1 MSVVCP
7 SCGQENPNGFRFCG
21 ACGAALAEP
30 PAAREERKVVTV
42 LFCDLVGSTARADR
56 ADPEDVRAFL
66 SRYHEGVR
74 AELERFGGTV
84 EKFIGDAVM
93 AVFGAPTVHEDDPE
107 RAVRAALAIRDW
119 ATDEQT
125 LEVRIGITTGEA
137 LVSLDAAPSTG
148 EAMASGDVVNTAAR
162 IQTGAPVNGILVD
175 RTTYRAT
182 RDVIRF
188 EERDAIEAKGK
199 TDAVQVWEA
208 VEARSRLGVD
218 VVRTAG
224 TELVGRT
231 RELDILRDALARVR
245 EERQPQL
252 VSLVGVPGIGKSRL
266 VYELLRVVEDDPQI
280 IFWRQGR
287 SLPYGEGISYWA
299 LAEIVKAHAGILDTD
314 TAPAAE
320 AKLHDAVSG
329 VLDETESAWVET
341 NLRPLIGLGDELEL
355 GGDRRAEAFAAWRR
369 LFEAMAERSPLV
381 LVFEDLQWADEGML
395 DFVDHLVEWAGG
407 VPILVVAAARPEL
420 LARRPGWG
428 GGKANAATISL
439 APLSD
444 EETARLMGV
453 LLGRAVL
460 PAETQQRLLARVGG
474 NPLYAE
480 QYVRMLAE
488 SGPSDELALPETI
501 QGIIAARLD
510 ALAPEE
516 KELLQDAAVIG
527 KVFWVG
533 ALGAFGERE
542 RWEVEQRLHALE
554 RRELVR
560 RQRRAAVA
568 GESEFAFVHLLVRDV
583 AYGQIPRAARADK
596 HRCAAEWI
604 EGLSQDRSEDRAEL
618 LAHHYSSAITYA
630 TAAGHDT
637 SELAERARLALRD
650 AADRSAS
657 LFAFADAARHYAA
670 ALELWP
676 EDDPERGKVLLALGT
691 ARNHSEG
698 GGREILEEARER
710 LMASGDL
717 DLAGAAEIVLADVCW
732 HEGDLDRS
740 AMHQRQAAELVAGT
754 PTSKAKAFVVANLS
768 RFLMLSGDSAE
779 AIRVGREALAMA
791 EQLNLDGLRAHT
803 LNNIGSARI
812 RLGDLDGIGDLEES
826 IAIAEVADPVEA
838 TRSYGNLA
846 STLAERG
853 DISRHAELNGN
864 ALAIVERLG
873 LADAIRWF
881 RSAQLESGYWSGRWD
896 DVIRVAN
903 ELIAEVEAGSSFYLE
918 SMWRTLRGRI
928 HLARGALDD
937 AVDDATNAL
946 ELVRR
951 GADPQLRD
959 PVLVFAARALLEVG
973 RRSEADAAVRELDLV
988 ENAQQALM
996 LSAAS
1001 IDLPFVLL
1009 ELGRAD
1015 DLADAASRVTSTT
1028 SWVDAALA
1036 CVRGEFVQAA
1046 DLYHEIGSLVDEA
1059 QARLGAADRLVS
1071 SGRRA
1076 EADVELQKALPFWR
1090 SVGATRYVR
1099 KGEAL
1104 LAASA

>member
-1 MSVVCP
+1 MKICP
-7 SCGQENPNGFRFCG
+7 NCGRENADDASFCSR
-21 ACGAALAEP
+21 CGSALDP
-30 PAAREERKVVTV
+30 GVAAREERKVVTV
-42 LFCDLVGSTARADR
+42 LFCDLVGSTARADQ

-66 SRYHEGVR
+66 STYHERVR

-93 AVFGAPTVHEDDPE
+93 ALFGAPLAHEDDAE

-137 LVSLDAAPSTG
+137 LVSLDAAPSRG

-162 IQTGAPVNGILVD
+162 IQTSAPANGVLVD

-199 TDAVQVWEA
+199 ADAVQVWEA

-245 EERQPQL
+245 EDRQPQL

-314 TAPAAE
+314 AAPAAE
-320 AKLHDAVSG
+320 AKLYDAVSG
-329 VLDETESAWVET
+329 VVDETESAWVQT

-407 VPILVVAAARPEL
+407 VPILVVAASRPEL

-444 EETARLMGV
+444 EETARLIGL
-453 LLGRAVL
+453 LLGRSVL
-460 PAETQQRLLARVGG
+460 PAETQQQLLVRAGG

-480 QYVRMLAE
+480 QYARMLAE
-488 SGPSDELALPETI
+488 GGVAVELAVPETV

-510 ALAPEE
+510 ALAPDQ
-516 KELLQDAAVIG
+516 KGLLQDAAVIG
-527 KVFWVG
+527 KVFWAG
-533 ALGAFGERE
+533 ALRSLGQRE
-542 RWEVEQRLHALE
+542 GWEIDHGLHELE

-560 RQRRAAVA
+560 RQRRASVA
-568 GESEFAFVHLLVRDV
+568 GESEYAFVHLLVRDV
-583 AYGQIPRAARADK
+583 AYGQIPRAARAEK
-596 HRCAAEWI
+596 HRLAAGWI
-604 EGLSQDRSEDRAEL
+604 ESLSQDRSEDRAEL
-618 LAHHYSSAITYA
+618 LAHHYSSALEYA
-630 TAAGHDT
+630 TAAGQET
-637 SELAERARLALRD
+637 TALAERTRLALRD

-657 LFAFADAARHYAA
+657 LFAFADAARHYCA

-676 EDDPERGKVLLALGT
+676 PDDPERPRLLLAAGS
-691 ARNHSEG
+691 ARNRSEG
-698 GGREILEEARER
+698 GARELLEEARDR
-710 LMASGDL
+710 LLEAGEPA
-717 DLAGAAEIVLADVCW
+717 LAAAAEITVADVSW
-732 HEGDLDRS
+732 HAGDLERS
-740 AMHQRQAAELVAGT
+740 AEHQRRAGELVDGA
-754 PTSKAKAFVVANLS
+754 PTSQAKAYVIANLS
-768 RFLMLSGDSAE
+768 RFLMLASENAE

-791 EQLNLDGLRAHT
+791 EALQLDDLRAHT
-803 LNNIGSARI
+803 LNNIGVARFHA
-812 RLGDLDGIGDLEES
+812 GDPGGIADLEES
-826 IAIAEVADPVEA
+826 IAVAEVVDPLEA
-838 TRSYGNLA
+838 MRGYGNLA
-846 STLAERG
+846 STLAEAG
-853 DISRHAELNGN
+853 DLKRHLELNEK
-864 ALAIVERLG
+864 ALSAAERLG
-873 LADAIRWF
+873 VADAVRWF
-881 RSAQLESGYWSGRWD
+881 RGARLESWFWQGRWD
-896 DVIRVAN
+896 DADREAE
-903 ELIAEVEAGSSFYLE
+903 ELLAGIEAGRSFYLE
-918 SMWRTLRGRI
+918 ASWRAYRGRMR
-928 HLARGALDD
+928 LARSDLEGAFDDAAHALDL
-937 AVDDATNAL
+937 ARRAT
-946 ELVRR
+946 
-951 GADPQLRD
+951 DPQLRG
-959 PVLVFAARALLEVG
+959 PVFAFAARVLIEAG
-973 RRSEADAAVRELDLV
+973 RRDDADAVIGELDLV
-988 ENAQQALM
+988 ERADQVLLISALTV
-996 LSAAS
+996 
-1001 IDLPFVLL
+1001 DLPIVLL
-1009 ELGRAD
+1009 ELDRAEE
-1015 DLADAASRVTSTT
+1015 LTAAASRLPASTP
-1028 SWVDAALA
+1028 WVEAAQAYVEGDL
-1036 CVRGEFVQAA
+1036 VRAA
-1046 DLYHEIGSLVDEA
+1046 NLYGEIGVMPDEA
-1059 QARLGAADRLVS
+1059 YARLRAAEDLVAA
-1071 SGRRA
+1071 GRRA
-1076 EADVELQKALPFWR
+1076 DADVQLQKALAFWR
-1090 SVGATRYVR
+1090 AVGAARYVR
-1099 KGEAL
+1099 RSEKL
-1104 LAASA
+1104 LAAAG

>member
-1 MSVVCP
+1 
-7 SCGQENPNGFRFCG
+7 
-21 ACGAALAEP
+21 
-30 PAAREERKVVTV
+30 
-42 LFCDLVGSTARADR
+42 
-56 ADPEDVRAFL
+56 
-66 SRYHEGVR
+66 
-74 AELERFGGTV
+74 
-84 EKFIGDAVM
+84 M

-107 RAVRAALAIRDW
+107 RAVRAALAIREW
-119 ATDEQT
+119 ASDERT
-125 LEVRIGITTGEA
+125 LEVRVGITTGEA
-137 LVSLDAAPSTG
+137 LVTLNAAPATG
-148 EAMASGDVVNTAAR
+148 EAVVSGDVVNTAAR
-162 IQTGAPVNGILVD
+162 IQVRAPVNGILVD

-182 RDVIRF
+182 RDAIRF
-188 EERDAIEAKGK
+188 EEREAVDAKGK
-199 TDAVQVWEA
+199 RDAVPVWEA

-224 TELVGRT
+224 TELVGRA
-231 RELDILRDALARVR
+231 RELDMLRDALARVR

-266 VYELLRVVEDDPQI
+266 VYELLRVVEDDDEI

-287 SLPYGEGISYWA
+287 APPYGEGVSYWA

-314 TAPAAE
+314 TAPDAK
-320 AKLHDAVSG
+320 AKLLDAVSA
-329 VLDETESAWVET
+329 VVDSSEVAWVEA
-341 NLRPLIGLGDELEL
+341 NLRPLIGLSEELEL

-395 DFVDHLVEWAGG
+395 DFVDHLVEWASG
-407 VPILVVAAARPEL
+407 VPILVVAAVRPEL

-428 GGKANAATISL
+428 GGKANATTLSL
-439 APLSD
+439 APMSD
-444 EETARLMGV
+444 EETARLMGL

-460 PAETQQRLLARVGG
+460 PAETQRQLLARAGG

-488 SGPSDELALPETI
+488 GGGSEELAVPETI

-510 ALAPEE
+510 ALAPDE

-533 ALGAFGERE
+533 ALRAFGERE

-560 RQRRAAVA
+560 RQRRASVA
-568 GESEFAFVHLLVRDV
+568 GESEYAFVHLLVRDV
-583 AYGQIPRAARADK
+583 AYGQIPRGARADK
-596 HRCAAEWI
+596 HRHAAEWI
-604 EGLSQDRSEDRAEL
+604 QSLSQDRAEDRAEL
-618 LAHHYSSAITYA
+618 LAHHYSSAIAYA
-630 TAAGHDT
+630 IAAGRDT
-637 SELAERARLALRD
+637 TALAERARLALRD
-650 AADRSAS
+650 AADRSSS

-676 EDDPERGKVLLALGT
+676 QDDPERGKVLLALGT
-691 ARNHSEG
+691 ARNRSEG
-698 GGREILEEARER
+698 GGREVLNEARER
-710 LMASGDL
+710 LLANGDL
-717 DLAGAAEIVLADVCW
+717 DLAAVAEIVLADVCW

-740 AMHQRQAAELVAGT
+740 AMHQRRAAELVSGT

-768 RFLMLSGDSAE
+768 RFLMLAGESAE

-791 EQLNLDGLRAHT
+791 EELNLDDLRAHT

-826 IAIAEVADPVEA
+826 IAIAEVTDPVEA

-864 ALAIVERLG
+864 ALVIAERLG
-873 LADAIRWF
+873 LAEAIRWF
-881 RSAQLESGYWSGRWD
+881 RSAQLESGYWSGRWE
-896 DVIRVAN
+896 DVIRVAD
-903 ELIAEVEAGSSFYLE
+903 ELIAEVEAGSPFYLE
-918 SMWRTLRGRI
+918 GMWRTLRGRI
-928 HLARGALDD
+928 QLARGALDD
-937 AVDDATNAL
+937 AVDEATNAL
-946 ELVRR
+946 EHARR
-951 GADPQLRD
+951 GADPQMRD
-959 PVLVFAARALLEVG
+959 PVFVFAARALLEVG
-973 RRSEADAAVRELDLV
+973 RRSEADAVVQELDLV

-996 LSAAS
+996 LGTSS
-1001 IDLPFVLL
+1001 IDLPLVLL

-1015 DLADAASRVTSTT
+1015 DLVEGASRLTSTT
-1028 SWVDAALA
+1028 PWVDAALA
-1036 CVRGEFVQAA
+1036 YVRGEFVAAA
-1046 DLYHEIGSLVDEA
+1046 DQYREIGSLVDEA
-1059 QARLGAADRLVS
+1059 QARLRAADQLVS
-1071 SGRRA
+1071 AGRRG
-1076 EADVELQKALPFWR
+1076 EADVQLQLALPFWR

-1099 KGEAL
+1099 EGEAL